1 MAIMDRIKNAYNA
14 FRNNRDPTFYSHDT
28 GTSYY
33 RRPDRTRLSGGNE
46 RSIITAVIN
55 KLATDAATIDIEHVR
70 LDENGRYK
78 ETVQSTLNECLSVE
92 ANIDQT
98 GRAFRQDMFMSMLD
112 EGCIAAVPID
122 TSDNPKLTDSY
133 DIYTMRTGK
142 IMQWKPTMIQVR
154 VYNDLTGQREDVWV
168 QKKNV
173 AVLENPFYAVMNE
186 KSSTLQRLIRKL
198 NILDAIDEQSGSGKL
213 DLIVQLPYTVKST
226 TRREQAE
233 QRRKDIEDQLNGSKY
248 GIAYIDG
255 TEHVTQLNRPV
266 ENNLMKQIEYLTS
279 MLFSQLGLTQS
290 ILDGTADEKTM
301 TNYFSRTI
309 EPLVAVP
316 VDEFKRKFLTK
327 TARSQ
332 GQSICAYR
340 DPFKLVP
347 VSELAK
353 IADTLT
359 RNEIATS
366 NEIRQVMGWKPSND
380 PRADELRNRNLSAP
394 ADSSAPADP
403 DPSDIEDQDGV

>member
-14 FRNNRDPTFYSHDT
+14 FRNNRDPTFYSYDT

-142 IMQWKPTMIQVR
+142 IMQWKPTMIQVQ

-173 AVLENPFYAVMNE
+173 AVLENPF
-186 KSSTLQRLIRKL
+186 
-198 NILDAIDEQSGSGKL
+198 
-213 DLIVQLPYTVKST
+213 
-226 TRREQAE
+226 
-233 QRRKDIEDQLNGSKY
+233 
-248 GIAYIDG
+248 
-255 TEHVTQLNRPV
+255 
-266 ENNLMKQIEYLTS
+266 
-279 MLFSQLGLTQS
+279 
-290 ILDGTADEKTM
+290 
-301 TNYFSRTI
+301 
-309 EPLVAVP
+309 
-316 VDEFKRKFLTK
+316 
-327 TARSQ
+327 
-332 GQSICAYR
+332 
-340 DPFKLVP
+340 
-347 VSELAK
+347 
-353 IADTLT
+353 
-359 RNEIATS
+359 
-366 NEIRQVMGWKPSND
+366 
-380 PRADELRNRNLSAP
+380 
-394 ADSSAPADP
+394 
-403 DPSDIEDQDGV
+403 